1 MLPQFPL
8 PTWIDGSASAVPLM
22 ALIGWAAFVVLL
34 VVGAVAAARELARR
48 RRVALADA
56 VAEGRTP
63 ARAGRSGRRA
73 HR

>member
-48 RRVALADA
+48 RRVALAHA
-56 VAEGRTP
+56 VAEGRAGAAP
-63 ARAGRSGRRA
+63 ERAGRRVRR
-73 HR
+73 